1 MDGNMDV
8 ILALQELFWNILVK
22 VQLTHVHSHQDEIVS
37 YNELSMSAELNTLMD
52 DELADQQYKRCT
64 VTEHEAMMLHLDA
77 QEILNNTQVKCIRI

>member
-1 MDGNMDV
+1 
-8 ILALQELFWNILVK
+8 
-22 VQLTHVHSHQDEIVS
+22 
-37 YNELSMSAELNTLMD
+37 MSAELNTLMD